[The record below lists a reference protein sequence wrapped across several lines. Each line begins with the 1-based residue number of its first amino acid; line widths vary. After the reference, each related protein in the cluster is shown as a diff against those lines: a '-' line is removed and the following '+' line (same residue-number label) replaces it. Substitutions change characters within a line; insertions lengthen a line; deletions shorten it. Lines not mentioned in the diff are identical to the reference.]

1 MKADYTKALGLLLLG
16 FLSTLF
22 LASFALE
29 DPVRN
34 FVSNGVNRSH
44 PSAANRLFNLKPGIF
59 HPLTEE
65 YLRQQARELPYAL
78 SEAEPFSEQKKNAV
92 FEESSP
98 LELALL
104 PDEELPPRKKKSR
117 KLPMGEPDRGGGW
130 RPLTEE
136 ERETWERELAAK
148 AVEMG
153 TELADS
159 LSMPYFADGVLW
171 TTQRFNAYRHYLA
184 DQYRLH
190 FKVSGDDASVS
201 YQVKY

>member
-1 MKADYTKALGLLLLG
+1 MKADKTKAVGPLLFGFVSILL
-16 FLSTLF
+16 

-29 DPVRN
+29 NPRMNPVRN
-34 FVSNGVNRSH
+34 SVSNGVNRPKDPLSH
-44 PSAANRLFNLKPGIF
+44 LQPGIF

-65 YLRQQARELPYAL
+65 YLRQKARELPYML
-78 SEAEPFSEQKKNAV
+78 SESELFPGPRKSVV
-92 FEESSP
+92 FEHHSP

-104 PDEELPPRKKKSR
+104 PEEEPPSRKKKSR
-117 KLPMGEPDRGGGW
+117 ELLMGVPNKEGEW
-130 RPLTEE
+130 RPATEE
-136 ERETWERELAAK
+136 EREKWEIEIADR

-159 LSMPYFADGVLW
+159 LAMPYFADSILW

-190 FKVSGDDASVS
+190 FKVSQEDASVS
-201 YQVKY
+201 YQVRY